1 MKHASGDVVSM
12 EVFLL
17 LINVIHNRDGYAFK
31 RCAEAYATNGHILT
45 GLDSYDVTTLKE
57 YEEKYGLWVIIEA
70 LELYAAWYAG
80 VSEKEGAEDDGHT
93 AEGTV

>member
-12 EVFLL
+12 EAFLL
-17 LINVIHNRDGYAFK
+17 LINVMHNRDGYAFK
-31 RCAEAYATNGHILT
+31 QCAEAYATNGHILT
-45 GLDSYDVTTLKE
+45 GLDSYDVMTLKE
-57 YEEKYGLWVIIEA
+57 YEEKYGLWVIIET

-80 VSEKEGAEDDGHT
+80 VCEKEGADDDGHT